1 MSQRFLRCPHC
12 RMPHDAALELCPT
25 TGRRMPARPPR
36 EALRESIPLR
46 ESRPPPAPSAPPPAP
61 IPEPGPTRVLSREII
76 GMTVANRYVIKK
88 ILGEGGMGTVYE
100 AEHLGLGRVV
110 AVKVLNASQAKKI
123 VAVKRFEQEA
133 RAAGAIGH
141 PNICEVYDMGTLPD
155 GCPFLVMEKLD
166 GETLADRISHHG
178 GLPVAEVLDIMIQ
191 VSSGLEAAHER
202 GVLHRDIKPENVF
215 LAKRVGA
222 IDIAKLLDFGVSK
235 FVQGNPAGEEE
246 LNLTR
251 TGMVMGTPYYMS
263 PEQARGER
271 NLDARVDI
279 YACGVVLYEAL
290 TGKRPFVAPNYNAL
304 LLQIITVA
312 PRRMADL
319 RGDVPPAVEALVVRA
334 MARSKVDRPDSAAM
348 LRRELTTV
356 RDQLFRRAARAQSAP
371 PRQASQPPPVP
382 VRPSQLPPPL
392 PKRASQPTTLPLRPS
407 QMPPPPDLPPLPALA
422 PLSEADET
430 RMNLEHYRSPS
441 APPPVP
447 PVPRRTAP
455 LGSRS
460 DFDEIPTRIQSGG
473 KTPLKPIARKTD
485 WDAETVYRNDPLEIP
500 DVDPDATVRM
510 DRPEQ
515 LGSRPKKK

>member
-1 MSQRFLRCPHC
+1 MR
-12 RMPHDAALELCPT
+12 
-25 TGRRMPARPPR
+25 
-36 EALRESIPLR
+36 
-46 ESRPPPAPSAPPPAP
+46 
-61 IPEPGPTRVLSREII
+61 
-76 GMTVANRYVIKK
+76 VANRYVIKK

-100 AEHLGLGRVV
+100 AEHLGLGRMV
-110 AVKVLNASQAKKI
+110 AVKVLNATQAKKV

-166 GETLADRISHHG
+166 GETLADRIATHG

-191 VSSGLEAAHER
+191 VASGLEAAHDR

-222 IDIAKLLDFGVSK
+222 LDIAKLLDFGVSK
-235 FVQGNPAGEEE
+235 FVRGNPAGEEE

-319 RGDVPPAVEALVVRA
+319 RGDVPPAVEAVVMRA
-334 MARSKVDRPDSAAM
+334 MARSKVDRPETAAM
-348 LRRELTTV
+348 LRRELSTV
-356 RDQLFRRAARAQSAP
+356 RDQVFRRAPRAQSAP
-371 PRQASQPPPVP
+371 PRQPSQPPPVP

-392 PKRASQPTTLPLRPS
+392 PKRASQPPPLPARASQPPS
-407 QMPPPPDLPPLPALA
+407 LSDLPPLAPTST

-430 RMNLEHYRSPS
+430 RLNLEHYRSQQ
-441 APPPVP
+441 APPPA
-447 PVPRRTAP
+447 VPRNTAK

-460 DFDEIPTRIQSGG
+460 DFDDIPTRIQSGG
-473 KTPLKPIARKTD
+473 KTPLKPMPRKAD
-485 WDAETVYRNDPLEIP
+485 WDAETVHRADALEIP
-500 DVDPDATVRM
+500 ELDPDATVRM
-510 DRPEQ
+510 DRDP
-515 LGSRPKKK
+515 LAPRPSRKK